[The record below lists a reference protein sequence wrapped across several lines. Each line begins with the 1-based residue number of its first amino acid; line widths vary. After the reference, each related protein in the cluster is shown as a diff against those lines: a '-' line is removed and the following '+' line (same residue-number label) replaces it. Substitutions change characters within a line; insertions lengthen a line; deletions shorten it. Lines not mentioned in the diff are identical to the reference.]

1 MLKSNI
7 DSCYAD
13 YEELKQARLSST
25 QNSFEITTPRNFTI
39 KLLYNG
45 NNGTISCDDV
55 EVEKRRW
62 INPCDIETFDT
73 GSVYQHIIARILD
86 ALILGLKYLI
96 RYHRILLLSTWV

>member
-1 MLKSNI
+1 MAYYGMTYGMLKSNI
-7 DSCYAD
+7 DSYYAD

-55 EVEKRRW
+55 EVRKRRW
-62 INPCDIETFDT
+62 INPCDIRTLSS
-73 GSVYQHIIARILD
+73 GSVYQHI
-86 ALILGLKYLI
+86 KNI
-96 RYHRILLLSTWV
+96 RLLLY